1 MEVLN
6 IYEREKFPMM
16 NEKLYDVI
24 VIGGGPAGLTAALY
38 LARAGCRTLV
48 VEKRGYG
55 GQIAITDEVVNYPGV
70 LTTSGMELTETMR
83 HQAESFG
90 AEFLIAEAR
99 ELSLFDAEKTVKTSV
114 GDFRCLGVLLA
125 TGAQPKMAGF
135 RGEEEFRGCGV
146 SYCATCDGMLYRG
159 RAVAVWGLSP
169 EAPQEANFL
178 HGIGCSVTYIAGR
191 RPDTLEAGVAFR
203 AGRVEAVEGGAAVEA
218 VRVGGAALPVQGV
231 FILRAATPPDALVPG
246 LALENGFV
254 KTDAAMRTNIP
265 GLFAAGD
272 MTGKPL
278 QVANAVGDGLVA
290 ALAAVDYL
298 DGVSPM
304 TD

>member
-1 MEVLN
+1 METN
-6 IYEREKFPMM
+6 F
-16 NEKLYDVI
+16 DCI
-24 VIGGGPAGLTAALY
+24 VIGAGPAGLSAALNLRQRGKTVLVVHSGETLLAKAEQVDNY
-38 LARAGCRTLV
+38 LGMPGLSGKQMMERFTQHARDAGAVLRKGRAGNV
-48 VEKRGYG
+48 MPFG
-55 GQIAITDEVVNYPGV
+55 GRFMVNLDGDILPGEA
-70 LTTSGMELTETMR
+70 EL
-83 HQAESFG
+83 
-90 AEFLIAEAR
+90 
-99 ELSLFDAEKTVKTSV
+99 
-114 GDFRCLGVLLA
+114 LG
-125 TGAQPKMAGF
+125 
-135 RGEEEFRGCGV
+135 RGV

-178 HGIGCSVTYIAGR
+178 HSIGCSVTYIAGR

>member
-1 MEVLN
+1 METN
-6 IYEREKFPMM
+6 F
-16 NEKLYDVI
+16 DCI
-24 VIGGGPAGLTAALY
+24 VIGAGPAGLSAALNLRQRGKTVLVVHSCETLLAKAEQVDNY
-38 LARAGCRTLV
+38 LGMPGLSGKQMMERFTQHARDAGAVLRKGRAGNV
-48 VEKRGYG
+48 MPFG
-55 GQIAITDEVVNYPGV
+55 GRFMVN
-70 LTTSGMELTETMR
+70 L
-83 HQAESFG
+83 
-90 AEFLIAEAR
+90 
-99 ELSLFDAEKTVKTSV
+99 D
-114 GDFRCLGVLLA
+114 GDILE
-125 TGAQPKMAGF
+125 TGAVVLG
-135 RGEEEFRGCGV
+135 RGV

>member
-1 MEVLN
+1 METN
-6 IYEREKFPMM
+6 F
-16 NEKLYDVI
+16 DCI
-24 VIGGGPAGLTAALY
+24 VIGAGPAGLSAALNLRQRGKTVLVVHSGETLLAKAEQVDNY
-38 LARAGCRTLV
+38 LGMPGLSGKQMMERFTQHARDAGAVLRRGRAGNV
-48 VEKRGYG
+48 MPFG
-55 GQIAITDEVVNYPGV
+55 GRFMVN
-70 LTTSGMELTETMR
+70 L
-83 HQAESFG
+83 
-90 AEFLIAEAR
+90 
-99 ELSLFDAEKTVKTSV
+99 D
-114 GDFRCLGVLLA
+114 GDILE
-125 TGAQPKMAGF
+125 TGAVVLACGVSKAKPVP
-135 RGEEEFRGCGV
+135 GEAELLGRGV

>member
-1 MEVLN
+1 METN
-6 IYEREKFPMM
+6 F
-16 NEKLYDVI
+16 DCI
-24 VIGGGPAGLTAALY
+24 VIGAGPAGLSAALNLRQRGKTVLVVHSGETLLAKAEQVDNY
-38 LARAGCRTLV
+38 LGMPGLSGKQMMERFTQHARDAGAVLRKGRAGNV
-48 VEKRGYG
+48 MPFG
-55 GQIAITDEVVNYPGV
+55 GRFMVN
-70 LTTSGMELTETMR
+70 L
-83 HQAESFG
+83 
-90 AEFLIAEAR
+90 
-99 ELSLFDAEKTVKTSV
+99 D
-114 GDFRCLGVLLA
+114 GDILE
-125 TGAQPKMAGF
+125 TGAVVLACGVSKAKPVP
-135 RGEEEFRGCGV
+135 GEAELLGRGV

-191 RPDTLEAGVAFR
+191 RPDTLDAGVAFR
-203 AGRVEAVEGGAAVEA
+203 AGRVEAVEGGAAVEAVRVEAVEGGAAVEA

>member
-1 MEVLN
+1 METN
-6 IYEREKFPMM
+6 F
-16 NEKLYDVI
+16 DCI
-24 VIGGGPAGLTAALY
+24 VIGAGPAGLSAALNLRQRGKTVLVVHSGETLLAKAEQVDNY
-38 LARAGCRTLV
+38 LGMPGLSGKQMMERFTQHARDAGAVLRKGRAGNV
-48 VEKRGYG
+48 MPFG
-55 GQIAITDEVVNYPGV
+55 GRFMVN
-70 LTTSGMELTETMR
+70 L
-83 HQAESFG
+83 
-90 AEFLIAEAR
+90 
-99 ELSLFDAEKTVKTSV
+99 D
-114 GDFRCLGVLLA
+114 GDILE
-125 TGAQPKMAGF
+125 TGAVVLACGVSKAKPVP
-135 RGEEEFRGCGV
+135 GEAELQGRGV

-218 VRVGGAALPVQGV
+218 ARRIKTPCTGS
-231 FILRAATPPDALVPG
+231 AATPPDALVPG